1 MGHFCET
8 LLLVI
13 LTVNVTEDVR
23 DLNFCFT
30 QNIFKLKTFIV
41 NSERE
46 THTQKPV
53 NEKEFYM
60 LSQHEHI

>member
-1 MGHFCET
+1 MGHFYET